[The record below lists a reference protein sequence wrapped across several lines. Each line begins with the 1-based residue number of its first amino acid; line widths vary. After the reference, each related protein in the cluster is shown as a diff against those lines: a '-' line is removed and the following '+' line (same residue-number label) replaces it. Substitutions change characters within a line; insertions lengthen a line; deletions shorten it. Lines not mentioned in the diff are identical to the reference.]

1 MKGNQHMKT
10 LTKSARLSMKTKT
23 NTLLRAVL
31 FPLVIGAA
39 TLALPPVALAQAAN
53 TVVAW
58 GNGAGQC
65 NVPSPNRDFVAVAGG
80 VVHSLGLKA
89 NGKIVAWGNN
99 AYGQSNLPKPN
110 SGFVAVAAGYTF
122 SLGLKSDG
130 SIKAWGKIVFGQTQ
144 RAGAEHR
151 VCG

>member
-1 MKGNQHMKT
+1 MKT
-10 LTKSARLSMKTKT
+10 ITKSARLGMKTQT

-31 FPLVIGAA
+31 FPLLIGAA
-39 TLALPPVALAQAAN
+39 ALALPPGALAQDN

-58 GNGAGQC
+58 GIYGAGRI
-65 NVPSPNRDFVAVAGG
+65 VPSPNRDFVAVAGG
-80 VVHSLGLKA
+80 VAHNLGLKA

-110 SGFVAVAAGYTF
+110 SGFVAVSAGYTF

-130 SIKAWGKIVFGQTQ
+130 SIKAWGRNEFGQLN
-144 RAGAEHR
+144 
-151 VCG
+151 VPL